1 MAMIENA
8 AENNIKGNELVRK
21 FLVFMESDTKGEI
34 IMEQVNHQIAIKFFL
49 EKKPFAMNFYSE
61 FIKTSTRGFPSIKY
75 LNNTIDE
82 ANTNSKCK
90 SFEQKSHFFCMDMWM
105 YLYH

>member
-1 MAMIENA
+1 MATNENA
-8 AENNIKGNELVRK
+8 SENNIKRNELVRK
-21 FLVFMESDTKGEI
+21 FLVFIESDTIGAI
-34 IMEQVNHQIAIKFFL
+34 IMEQVNHKIAIQLFL
-49 EKKPFAMNFYSE
+49 EKNPFVITFYEE
-61 FIKTSTRGFPSIKY
+61 FIKTSTRGFPSVKY